1 MMIDLLGTNEKRERG
16 KEIFLGVPFN
26 SQALL
31 NKNRN
36 LFLHF
41 TMLLSL
47 GDRCLH
53 KVLTSKD
60 RVYCWMY
67 FPPLTNTTGVW
78 TSFFFFSSPFLSPF
92 CLSISIFTPV
102 FILPFPDY
110 LIVYISL
117 KAQGLKYKGKVSC
130 LWVCGVLK

>member
-60 RVYCWMY
+60 REYC
-67 FPPLTNTTGVW
+67 
-78 TSFFFFSSPFLSPF
+78 
-92 CLSISIFTPV
+92 
-102 FILPFPDY
+102 
-110 LIVYISL
+110 
-117 KAQGLKYKGKVSC
+117 
-130 LWVCGVLK
+130 